1 MALSRYPRRME
12 ARLARLRTR
21 AADEFEQLR
30 QRPWRAALVGL
41 GLVALSVLTR
51 LAISTRIDLPYVTMF
66 PAVVIS
72 AYVGGWR
79 LGLGVTA
86 LCGLFAALLFMPFGG
101 TIDRLPPIDI
111 AGLTAFLV
119 TAVVLVAMGDFAARQ
134 WLENLRLARQRQ
146 TLLAE
151 LQHRIKNHLQLLGA
165 MLAFH
170 AKAATNERI
179 KARLEEAGQRLQVI
193 AASYDNLYEPGA
205 RIDMRDHLRRL
216 CDFVEKGIA
225 ADARIALQAADVRWS
240 LDTVI
245 PLSLIANELLT
256 NAVKHLPEGRA
267 LDVEVRLERV
277 GGRMRLSVASNA
289 SALPDGF
296 NVEGSG
302 LGLRLAGV
310 LAKQLG
316 GGLSAPQPP
325 RALFVVDFPE
335 PRAEPA

>member
-1 MALSRYPRRME
+1 MDAW
-12 ARLARLRTR
+12 LARLRTR
-21 AADEFEQLR
+21 AADEVERLR
-30 QRPWRAALVGL
+30 RRPWRAMLVGL
-41 GLVALSVLTR
+41 GLVAFSVLLR

-79 LGLGVTA
+79 LGFGVTA
-86 LCGLFAALLFMPFGG
+86 LCGLAAAWLFMPFGV

-111 AGLTAFLV
+111 AGLSAFLV
-119 TAVVLVAMGDFAARQ
+119 TSAILVVVGDFAARQ
-134 WLENLRLARQRQ
+134 SLENLRLARQRQ

-151 LQHRIKNHLQLLGA
+151 LQHRIKNHLQLMGA

-170 AKAATNERI
+170 ARAATNERI

-193 AASYDNLYEPGA
+193 AASYENLYEPGA
-205 RIDMRDHLRRL
+205 RIDMREHLRRL
-216 CDFVEKGIA
+216 CDFVEKGLT
-225 ADARIALQAADVRWS
+225 ADARIALEAADVRWS

-256 NAVKHLPEGRA
+256 NAVKHLPEGRT

-277 GGRMRLSVASNA
+277 GERMRLSVASNA
-289 SALPDGF
+289 SSLPEGF
-296 NVEGSG
+296 DVEGSG

-310 LAKQLG
+310 LARQLG
-316 GGLSAPQPP
+316 GALSAPQPP

-335 PRAEPA
+335 PRGEAA